1 MCRSKAP
8 WLFQWRSVT
17 PFLGA
22 TVSQFLSRDRGS
34 SPSRFPGKS
43 ASRLEVAEEALGAVE
58 DTEVG
63 VAVEVAVEVTEVE
76 VAVDQEEEEE
86 DLRITERMIFV
97 RARVVT

>member
-1 MCRSKAP
+1 MCRSKVP

-76 VAVDQEEEEE
+76 VAVDQEEVAGLES
-86 DLRITERMIFV
+86 ITCH
-97 RARVVT
+97 